1 MTLSPEQ
8 LETIKTSTESYR
20 NKVTRINDL
29 IIAPQSDDRFD
40 KLYLLRTIATIE
52 HGKRVGLFD
61 ENNSDE
67 FLESLASEVSKYF
80 PEKDDE
86 ELFDDLAILD
96 DDQHNRLFSNPEK
109 EKATL
114 LKALGITL

>member
-8 LETIKTSTESYR
+8 LQTIKSSTETYR
-20 NKVTRINDL
+20 SEVNRINDL
-29 IIAPQSDDRFD
+29 INSPQSDDRLD

-52 HGKRVGLFD
+52 HGKRIGLFG
-61 ENNSDE
+61 ESNSDAY
-67 FLESLASEVSKYF
+67 LEALAQEVSKYF

-96 DDQHNRLFSNPEK
+96 DDQHARLFANPEK
-109 EKATL
+109 EKAIL
-114 LKALGITL
+114 LKTLGM